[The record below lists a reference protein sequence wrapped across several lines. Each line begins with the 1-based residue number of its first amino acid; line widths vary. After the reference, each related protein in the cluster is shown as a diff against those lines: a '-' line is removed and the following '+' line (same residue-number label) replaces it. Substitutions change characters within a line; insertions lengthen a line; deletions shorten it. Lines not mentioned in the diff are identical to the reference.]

1 MAVNNWSL
9 PQLLS
14 VERQEVLDLSQHLE
28 LVLPSDM
35 QGES

>member
-14 VERQEVLDLSQHLE
+14 VEGQEVLDLSQHLE
-28 LVLPSDM
+28 LVLPSDT